1 MKKDVEYQIIVG
13 CNDSFL
19 KIEYVKDHEL
29 SDIIV
34 DFFSRQNVNFSLLK
48 INGGYLYDDGSFVL
62 ENGVCITIIGSSDE
76 KILRLAKTF
85 KMFMYQ
91 ENVLVIKNKV
101 ETKII

>member
-34 DFFSRQNVNFSLLK
+34 DFFSRKNIDFSLLK
-48 INGGYLYDDGSFVL
+48 MNGGYLYDDGSFVL

-76 KILRLAKTF
+76 KILKLAKTF
-85 KMFMYQ
+85 KMFMFQ

>member
-13 CNDSFL
+13 CNDSFF
-19 KIEYVKDHEL
+19 KTEYVKDHEL

-34 DFFSRQNVNFSLLK
+34 DFFSRQNINFSLLK
-48 INGGYLYDDGSFVL
+48 INGGYLYDNGSFVI

-76 KILRLAKTF
+76 KILRLAETL

-91 ENVLVIKNKV
+91 ENVLVIKNKL

>member
-1 MKKDVEYQIIVG
+1 MEKAIQYQIIVD
-13 CNDSFL
+13 CNDFFL
-19 KIEYVKDHEL
+19 KTEYVKDHEL

-34 DFFSRQNVNFSLLK
+34 NFFSRQNINFSLLK

-76 KILRLAKTF
+76 KILRLAKTL
-85 KMFMYQ
+85 KMFMFQ
-91 ENVLVIKNKV
+91 ENVLVIKNKL

>member
-1 MKKDVEYQIIVG
+1 MKNDVEYQIIVG

-34 DFFSRQNVNFSLLK
+34 NFFSRQNINFSLLR

-76 KILRLAKTF
+76 KILRLAKTL
-85 KMFMYQ
+85 KMFMFQ
-91 ENVLVIKNKV
+91 ENVLVIKNKL

>member
-19 KIEYVKDHEL
+19 KSEYVKDHEL
-29 SDIIV
+29 SDMIV
-34 DFFSRQNVNFSLLK
+34 DFFARYNIDFSLLK
-48 INGGYLYDDGSFVL
+48 INGGYLYSDGSFVL
-62 ENGVCITIIGSSDE
+62 ENGVSITIMGSSDE
-76 KILRLAKTF
+76 KILRLAETL

-91 ENVLVIKNKV
+91 ENVLVIKNKL

>member
-13 CNDSFL
+13 CNDSSL

-34 DFFSRQNVNFSLLK
+34 NFFSRQNINFSLLK

-62 ENGVCITIIGSSDE
+62 ENGICVAIIGSTDE
-76 KILRLAKTF
+76 KILKLAKAL
-85 KMFMYQ
+85 KMFMCQ
-91 ENVLVIKNKV
+91 ENVLVIKSKLD
-101 ETKII
+101 TKII